1 MPAAHLPSGAID
13 GRVPFKMRA
22 AYIGGEAMEEW
33 VMDSLTSVLG
43 CELCQRVCRTISR
56 YAVEDMPD
64 AFRLEDC
71 SEET

>member
-1 MPAAHLPSGAID
+1 
-13 GRVPFKMRA
+13 MRA